1 MKHLSLF
8 SDINGLD
15 LATDKKGWERVTD
28 DKNRVDD
35 DLLKAMINTNKMLYS
50 VKPTDPEELREYV
63 HNVCIRW
70 ALEELLERRGEEK
83 NSSNE

>member
-1 MKHLSLF
+1 MTQEV
-8 SDINGLD
+8 IRRG
-15 LATDKKGWERVTD
+15 TRVTD

-35 DLLKAMINTNKMLYS
+35 DLLKAMIDTNKMLYS

-70 ALEELLERRGEEK
+70 ALEELLERRGKEK